1 MGVQQYSF
9 HLILEKAT
17 KCEVD
22 MRDVE
27 IEDNIR
33 FRNPNENVRPMVDY
47 VPRWKNEYLIAPLV
61 EDTKVEFA
69 EKTPEELAFRV
80 DVTGVWS
87 DFIRINYI
95 PDPVVR
101 YSITRV
107 HEDGRR
113 ELVIEGKHN
122 SSWDVGYSL
131 GRAFK
136 LTRSC
141 YKYEVELNLI
151 HVEDPIKSTSREIC
165 IGPGSPSAE
174 LVKFWMFTGMLGL
187 LLLFIFC
194 AALRHEIRR
203 IIHFGDL
210 ATLRSVPMKYSGER
224 TTATPLVNTSITL
237 SKPPKDQTKIVPLS
251 YPATPQAT
259 VPPKPPK

>member
-1 MGVQQYSF
+1 MCPGVQQYSF

-27 IEDNIR
+27 IEDN
-33 FRNPNENVRPMVDY
+33 
-47 VPRWKNEYLIAPLV
+47 
-61 EDTKVEFA
+61 FA